1 MAKWQTDRAPTA
13 SAFIGGFRSKLD
25 GDFESII
32 DVGLTLLGSG
42 HSLLPCCTMTQYSG
56 NV

>member
-42 HSLLPCCTMTQYSG
+42 HSLLPCCTMTRG